1 MFFVAKINPFAEL
14 NVEDMSKLIE
24 KYDPKADEKQL
35 SAIKDRAFE
44 KAGLEKEKKKTVHFV
59 RIAVSAAAVCLVVLA
74 AVFTVGKAKDKP
86 QITPTESTVAS
97 ASAPNTDTNPLLAA
111 IAKGDDSLIASLLNN
126 SGLVSEDALS
136 YAMQYRN
143 LLSYHSISEIA
154 KAVKDKFGTTGLDPL
169 VENAV
174 LGNSD
179 EVISLLNQRESLEGL
194 NDRIAY
200 FFSAA
205 FCSSDTLRLFNEKGI
220 DVKTT
225 DVNGASVYE
234 IAEKYGNEENQN
246 YALSMGAE
254 N

>member
-1 MFFVAKINPFAEL
+1 MAKINPFAEL
-14 NVEDMSKLIE
+14 NVEDMSELVE
-24 KYDPKADEKQL
+24 KYDPKTDAKTL
-35 SAIKDRAFE
+35 SAIKDKAFE
-44 KAGLEKEKKKTVHFV
+44 KAGLEKEKSKSIRFM
-59 RIAVSAAAVCLVVLA
+59 RIALSAAAVCMVVLA
-74 AVFTVGKAKDKP
+74 AVFAVSNLKDKP
-86 QITPTESTVAS
+86 QITPTETTASTS
-97 ASAPNTDTNPLLAA
+97 ASNTDTNPLISA
-111 IAKGDDSLIASLLNN
+111 ISKGDDSLVASLLNN
-126 SGLVSEDALS
+126 SGFVSEDVLS
-136 YAMQYRN
+136 YAMKYMN
-143 LLSYHSISEIA
+143 LLSYRSISEIA
-154 KAVKDKFGTTGLDPL
+154 KAVKEKFGTTGLDPL

-179 EVISLLNQRESLEGL
+179 EVIALLNKRESLGSL

-225 DVNGASVYE
+225 DENGDCVYD

-246 YALSMGAE
+246 YALSVGAE